1 MNVKKI
7 FDFSNRVV
15 VITGAAGLLGT
26 EYANGF
32 SQAGANVVLADKNF
46 IKCKKLAI
54 ELEKKFG
61 VKPLAVNLDVTNPK
75 SIKKMVEQ
83 VMKKFSKIKGY
94 NCVMTSKKHT
104 RCLDRVFEATKKLH
118 KKPSNNDL
126 VVCVQGDEPML
137 HPKMIEAVVSP
148 LIRSKKI
155 SGTVLAMKII
165 HSSQFFN
172 PDIVKI
178 VHDIK
183 GQILYTSRSP
193 IPYCKKFSKRL
204 NAKRIGG
211 ILAFKYFFLKEY
223 FKLKPSPLEITES
236 CDTNRICDNGGG
248 MYIAPIKYSPYF
260 SVDSPSDLKLVNR
273 AISKDTLWKNKTEI
287 CPMMR

>member
-83 VMKKFSKIKGY
+83 VMKKFSKIDIL
-94 NCVMTSKKHT
+94 V
-104 RCLDRVFEATKKLH
+104 
-118 KKPSNNDL
+118 NNAIFPEI
-126 VVCVQGDEPML
+126 G
-137 HPKMIEAVVSP
+137 KI
-148 LIRSKKI
+148 KKI
-155 SGTVLAMKII
+155 KFEDFPLDVWKKGVDVNLTGMFLCSQQIGKIMMKQKKGVII
-165 HSSQFFN
+165 NISS
-172 PDIVKI
+172 IYG
-178 VHDIK
+178 IK
-183 GQILYTSRSP
+183 GPDQRIYGKTDIIKSALYATTKGAVINFTKYLAAYWNRTGIRVNTLSLGGVEENQDRNF
-193 IPYCKKFSKRL
+193 KK
-204 NAKRIGG
+204 
-211 ILAFKYFFLKEY
+211 
-223 FKLKPSPLEITES
+223 
-236 CDTNRICDNGGG
+236 
-248 MYIAPIKYSPYF
+248 KYSDKTMIGRMAKKDEYVGAVLF
-260 SVDSPSDLKLVNR
+260 LSSDASSYMTGSNLIIDGGWN
-273 AISKDTLWKNKTEI
+273 SW
-287 CPMMR
+287 